1 MKRLLAM
8 LLCACV
14 LGPLVLAQGTLYIGV
29 VTYNTDAQV
38 SEMADYGPALMG
50 ALQVTV
56 DLREVEAALFCTRNA
71 LSDKLSKISHWVTSV
86 EALEDILA
94 LYPDGIAFTPPPMIA
109 EAGAFVP
116 RVQAAV
122 DAAPLVFVLRG
133 MPGVEA
139 PVFGPDAYGLGVA
152 WGASMGPVQ
161 KPFAVIGYFDDPLQA
176 DLLEGLK
183 SSPAFRGAYHVSQEY
198 GKAEATQ
205 AVLDHPDLEAI
216 IVADLTLVS
225 GVLETTG
232 YLADDPGRTVKV
244 ASLGAPVDW
253 QDAMFDKGLLHGF
266 VSWDHYAMVLQATE
280 ALKRHALDGTALGGA
295 WTDLI
300 YYDATG
306 QPTALEAPY
315 ENADV
320 LGGFWE

>member
-1 MKRLLAM
+1 MKRLLVA
-8 LLCACV
+8 LWYACL
-14 LGPLVLAQGTLYIGV
+14 LGPLALAQGDLYIGV

-38 SEMADYGPALMG
+38 TGIADYGPALMD

-56 DLREVEAALFCTRNA
+56 DLREVEAALFCARNA

-109 EAGAFVP
+109 EAEAFVP
-116 RVQAAV
+116 RVQAAL
-122 DAAPLVFVLRG
+122 DATPVAFVLRG
-133 MPGVEA
+133 IPGLHA
-139 PVFGPDAYGLGVA
+139 PVYGPDAYGLGVA
-152 WGASMGPVQ
+152 WAASMGPAQ

-183 SSPAFRGAYHVSQEY
+183 SSPAFREAYHVTQEY

-232 YLADDPGRTVKV
+232 YLADDPGRVVKV

-253 QDAMFDKGLLHGF
+253 QNAMFDKGLLHGF
-266 VSWDHYAMVLQATE
+266 VSWDHYAMVRQATE
-280 ALKRHALDGTALGGA
+280 ALKRHALDGTPLEGA
-295 WTDLI
+295 WTGLI

-306 QPTALEAPY
+306 QPTALTAPY
-315 ENADV
+315 ENVNV

>member
-1 MKRLLAM
+1 MKRLLVA
-8 LLCACV
+8 LLCAGL
-14 LGPLVLAQGTLYIGV
+14 LGTVGLAQGTLYIGV

-38 SEMADYGPALMG
+38 SGVADYGPTLMDALS
-50 ALQVTV
+50 VTV

-86 EALEDILA
+86 EALEDIA
-94 LYPDGIAFTPPPMIA
+94 GLYPDGIAFTPPPMIE
-109 EAGAFVP
+109 EAQAFIP
-116 RVQAAV
+116 RVQAAL
-122 DAAPLVFVLRG
+122 DAAPLAFVLRG

-139 PVFGPDAYGLGVA
+139 PVYGPDAYGLGVA

-183 SSPAFRGAYHVSQEY
+183 SSPAFREAYHVVQEY

-205 AVLDHPDLEAI
+205 AVLDHPDLAAI
-216 IVADLTLVS
+216 IVSDLTLVS

-232 YLADDPGRTVKV
+232 YLANDLGRVVRV

-266 VSWDHYAMVLQATE
+266 VSWDHYDMVLQATA
-280 ALKRHALDGTALGGA
+280 ALKGHAQDDAPLSGA
-295 WTDLI
+295 WTDVI

-306 QPTALEAPY
+306 EATVLAAPY
-315 ENADV
+315 DGADV